1 MNVAFVS
8 QEIVVPYE
16 ECGHAG
22 TARLGQTIVS
32 NRLRWYRSIS
42 CPNCRHIEE
51 DGLGL
56 PPASLRDQLLKVGG
70 RWNLVANEASR
81 VAAMR
86 VIRSALGLSI
96 EETVAAFRLFPV
108 VYTGTKT
115 EAEWLKA
122 QMEASDIPSQV
133 VESC

>member
-56 PPASLRDQLLKVGG
+56 PPASLRPAAESGGTVEPGRQRGKPSGSDEGHSKRVGPFDRGNG
-70 RWNLVANEASR
+70 RR
-81 VAAMR
+81 V
-86 VIRSALGLSI
+86 SPL
-96 EETVAAFRLFPV
+96 P
-108 VYTGTKT
+108 
-115 EAEWLKA
+115 
-122 QMEASDIPSQV
+122 
-133 VESC
+133 

>member
-1 MNVAFVS
+1 MS

-22 TARLGQTIVS
+22 TARIGQTIVC

-42 CPNCRHIEE
+42 CLNCTHIEE
-51 DGLGL
+51 DGPGL
-56 PPASLRDQLLKVGG
+56 PPGPLRDQLLKEGG
-70 RWNLVANEASR
+70 RWNLVANAASR
-81 VAAMR
+81 VPAMR
-86 VIRSALGLSI
+86 VIRSALGLSM
-96 EETVAAFRLFPV
+96 EETVAAFQLFPV

-115 EAEWLKA
+115 EAQWLKA
-122 QMEASDIPSQV
+122 QMEASDIPSQM

>member
-1 MNVAFVS
+1 MS
-8 QEIVVPYE
+8 KEIVVPYE

-56 PPASLRDQLLKVGG
+56 PPGPLRDQLLKEGG
-70 RWNLVANEASR
+70 RWNLVANRASR

-86 VIRSALGLSI
+86 VIRSAWGLSM
-96 EETVAAFRLFPV
+96 EETVATFRLFPV

-115 EAEWLKA
+115 EVEWLKA
-122 QMEASDIPSQV
+122 QMEASDIPLKII
-133 VESC
+133 ESR